1 METSI
6 LIARIVGPL
15 FALMAL
21 GMLFNRDTYGVIM
34 AEFAESRALIY
45 LSGTIALI
53 TGIVFVHFHNLWVA
67 DWRVIITVIGWLSIL
82 KGVVRLLYPQIV
94 RKAGR
99 RFANNANLMTGSG
112 VITLVLGAF
121 LSFQGFAS

>member
-1 METSI
+1 MDASI
-6 LIARIVGPL
+6 LIARIIGPL

-82 KGVVRLLYPQIV
+82 KGVIRLLYPQIV
-94 RKAGR
+94 RKVGR
-99 RFANNANLMTGSG
+99 RFANNARLMTGSG
-112 VITLVLGAF
+112 AVILALGAF
-121 LSFQGFAS
+121 LSFHGFAA